1 MESQQNAYTNIRQW
15 RMPVK
20 KLFAECHSRI
30 KSGLFLRDLWFKSG
44 HLKKELSASLKT
56 IWYQKLLGFV
66 KHAESEIQF
75 NGFTD
80 LHYRACKQEQLSDT
94 LSLIHSRCCYSCSC
108 LQAIKYCFI
117 VQSTFKKFLTEIV
130 CGGYSIYWHRGRPY
144 RIFHWPEMAFI
155 LYFLCIKRIYI
166 TW

>member
-1 MESQQNAYTNIRQW
+1 MCQ
-15 RMPVK
+15 
-20 KLFAECHSRI
+20 LRI
-30 KSGLFLRDLWFKSG
+30 KSGLFFKDLKFKSG
-44 HLKKELSASLKT
+44 LLKKELSAYLKI

-80 LHYRACKQEQLSDT
+80 IHYKACKQEQLSDR

-117 VQSTFKKFLTEIV
+117 VQSSFNF
-130 CGGYSIYWHRGRPY
+130 
-144 RIFHWPEMAFI
+144 
-155 LYFLCIKRIYI
+155 
-166 TW
+166 

>member
-1 MESQQNAYTNIRQW
+1 LESQQNAYPNIRQW

-56 IWYQKLLGFV
+56 IWYQKLLGFA
-66 KHAESEIQF
+66 KHAQSEIHF

-80 LHYRACKQEQLSDT
+80 LLYRACKQEQLPEI
-94 LSLIHSRCCYSCSC
+94 LSPIYSRCCYSCSC

-117 VQSTFKKFLTEIV
+117 VQSTFKKFLTDNFFSTLGHLRININIMNSFPAMHSFT
-130 CGGYSIYWHRGRPY
+130 SID
-144 RIFHWPEMAFI
+144 FSS
-155 LYFLCIKRIYI
+155 
-166 TW
+166 